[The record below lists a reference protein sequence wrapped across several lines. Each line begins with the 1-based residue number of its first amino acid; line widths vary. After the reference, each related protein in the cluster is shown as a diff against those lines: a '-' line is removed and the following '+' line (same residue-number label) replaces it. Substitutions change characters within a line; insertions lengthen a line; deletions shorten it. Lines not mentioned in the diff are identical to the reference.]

1 MSLSRVWHDICPENC
16 LQDSRQEETQDRDHN
31 LSSQPRVSSERG
43 QSCSGEWFY
52 LIFLNINYFQLCI
65 TSLCNISVE
74 LVPETGATTTG
85 GEVETTST
93 TTTTATSP
101 LCWQCCIRNTCHTT
115 TTHCVYLCWLSWNH
129 HLVQVSAGSVDRPR
143 SAGDPG
149 PSPWSP
155 GVSACSVSDQYRGHQ
170 RYSSPH

>member
-1 MSLSRVWHDICPENC
+1 MTFVQRTACKTHAKKRHKIEITIYPRNPECPQSEASLA
-16 LQDSRQEETQDRDHN
+16 Q
-31 LSSQPRVSSERG
+31 VSG
-43 QSCSGEWFY
+43 F
-52 LIFLNINYFQLCI
+52 IFFPNINNFQ
-65 TSLCNISVE
+65 LCNISVE
-74 LVPETGATTTG
+74 LIPETGATTTG

-93 TTTTATSP
+93 TTTAATSP

-149 PSPWSP
+149 SSPWSP